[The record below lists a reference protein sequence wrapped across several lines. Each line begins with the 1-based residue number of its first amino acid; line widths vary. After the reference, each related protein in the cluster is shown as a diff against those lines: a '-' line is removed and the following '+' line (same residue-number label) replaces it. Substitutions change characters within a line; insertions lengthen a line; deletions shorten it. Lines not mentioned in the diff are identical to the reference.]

1 MNMESYPYITPQMV
15 TYRHQIRI
23 VIKNGAM
30 ETEDGIMAI

>member
-1 MNMESYPYITPQMV
+1 MNMESYPDITAQRV

-23 VIKNGAM
+23 VINNGAI